1 MFEKLGRSRPR
12 HATIVAYLALFV
24 ALGGTSI
31 AAVSL
36 DRNSVKRKHIAK
48 NAITSSKVKNGS
60 LRARDFGARQ
70 LPRGERG
77 LPGAAGA
84 KGDPGSPGPVGPRGP
99 EGQQGV
105 QGTPGTAKAF
115 AFVSS
120 NGTLDESRSQG
131 VNGVVVLDRSTS
143 PSGPDQTDNVYCF
156 DLAFDPKIAVAS
168 PFRVNAGIPAAAD
181 KNQTPFGTN
190 GCPLPHDD
198 AVVVTYANN
207 GDPIQFGYSVI
218 FE

>member
-1 MFEKLGRSRPR
+1 M
-12 HATIVAYLALFV
+12 AYLALFV

-60 LRARDFGARQ
+60 LRARDFRAGQ

-84 KGDPGSPGPVGPRGP
+84 KGDPGAPGPVGPRGP

-105 QGTPGTAKAF
+105 QGTPGTAKGF

-120 NGTLDESRSQG
+120 NGTLDPDHSQG
-131 VNGVVVLDRSTS
+131 VDGVVVVNRAGS
-143 PSGPDQTDNVYCF
+143 PAGPDETDNTYCL
-156 DLAFDPKIAVAS
+156 DLAFDAKIAVAS
-168 PFRVNAGIPAAAD
+168 PFVSNAGIPATSVFALGGPGLA
-181 KNQTPFGTN
+181 
-190 GCPLPHDD
+190 GCPASHDD
-198 AVVVTYANN
+198 AVVKTYGNAGN
-207 GDPIQFGYSVI
+207 DIQFGFSII